1 MVETRSTETPSS
13 GRDLDSGSLADR
25 FRAIRR
31 ASDALCEPLEPEDC
45 CIQSM
50 PDVSP
55 TKWHLAHTSW
65 FFETF
70 VLKPALPGFRS
81 PDPQYE
87 YLFNSYYNAVG
98 RQYARP
104 ARGLLSR
111 PTLAKVMDYR
121 AQVDAAMQDLLT
133 NYLASE
139 PDQELLAVI
148 ELGMHHEQQH
158 QELMLMDIKH
168 VFSRN
173 PLRPAYR
180 DLPITLEEDVAPL
193 GWVRFNGEL
202 QSTGHAGLG
211 FAFDNETPQH
221 RAYVESF
228 QIADRLITCGE
239 YLEFIQDRGY
249 ERPELWLSDAWHVIQ
264 TRGWNAP
271 LYWECEDG
279 QWRIMTLGGMR
290 DLNPSEPV
298 CHVSYYEAD
307 AYARWMDCWLPRESV
322 WEKVASTLPIKG
334 NFREE
339 DSLHPAP
346 LPPQNGTS
354 SLAQMFGD
362 VWEWTCSPYSAY
374 PGFRAK
380 DGAIGE
386 YNGKFMCNQM
396 VLRGGSCATPIS
408 HIRATYR
415 NFFPPDA
422 RWPFTGIR
430 LTQEF

>member
-1 MVETRSTETPSS
+1 MVELQSTEIPSS
-13 GRDLDSGSLADR
+13 DAGLDSGALAGR
-25 FRAIRR
+25 FRAIRC

-98 RQYARP
+98 RQHARP
-104 ARGLLSR
+104 ARGVLSR

-121 AQVDAAMQDLLT
+121 AHIDEAMDDLFT
-133 NYLASE
+133 SRLANE
-139 PDQELLAVI
+139 PDQSLLALI
-148 ELGMHHEQQH
+148 ELGLHHEQQH

-168 VFSRN
+168 VFSCN

-180 DLPITLEEDVAPL
+180 DLPSTLKEDVPPL
-193 GWVRFNGEL
+193 QWIRYNGEL
-202 QSTGHAGLG
+202 QSMGHDGLG
-211 FAFDNETPQH
+211 FAFDNETPRH

-239 YLEFIQDRGY
+239 YLEFIEDRGY
-249 ERPELWLSDAWHVIQ
+249 ERPELWLSDAWNIIQ
-264 TRGWNAP
+264 TRGWSAP
-271 LYWECEDG
+271 LYWECEDR

-307 AYARWMDCWLPRESV
+307 AYARWMNCWLPRESV
-322 WEKVASTLPIKG
+322 WETVASTLPVKG

-339 DSLHPAP
+339 DLLHPAS
-346 LPPQNGTS
+346 LRSQNGTS
-354 SLAQMFGD
+354 ALAQMFGD

-380 DGAIGE
+380 DGALGE

-430 LTQEF
+430 LTKEC